1 MVNKNPL
8 LNHQVRV
15 NKNRKGFCNLI
26 FSGVKHDRNVTK
38 MRVLTFLQSAE
49 NQKEVTFETIE
60 KEMQIPSDDI
70 ESFIIE
76 GEEERKKNRFLLR
89 RNFIYF
95 SCSNENDTL

>member
-1 MVNKNPL
+1 
-8 LNHQVRV
+8 
-15 NKNRKGFCNLI
+15 
-26 FSGVKHDRNVTK
+26 

-76 GEEERKKNRFLLR
+76 GEEEKNNVFFCKRD
-89 RNFIYF
+89 FIYF

>member
-15 NKNRKGFCNLI
+15 NKNRMGFFNLI

-76 GEEERKKNRFLLR
+76 GEEERKKT
-89 RNFIYF
+89 F
-95 SCSNENDTL
+95 SFTEEFYLF